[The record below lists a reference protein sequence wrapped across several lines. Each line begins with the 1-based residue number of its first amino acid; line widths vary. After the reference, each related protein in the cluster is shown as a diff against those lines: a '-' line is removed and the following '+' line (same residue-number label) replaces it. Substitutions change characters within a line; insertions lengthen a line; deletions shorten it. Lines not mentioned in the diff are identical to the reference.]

1 MSSEYSVLS
10 TIIIVIFSFL
20 YFSWF
25 ISSLRF
31 NYRKKQDLNSEEIL
45 QKRSFLKSFADP
57 NLGSKSVTFFLIL
70 INLFLVYKFI
80 F

>member
-20 YFSWF
+20 YISWF

-31 NYRKKQDLNSEEIL
+31 NHTKNQDLNSEKIL
-45 QKRSFLKSFADP
+45 QEKSFLK
-57 NLGSKSVTFFLIL
+57 I
-70 INLFLVYKFI
+70 I
-80 F
+80 FQK